1 MDWYDDDNAAG
12 PPAPGTGSGSEAAIS
27 AAADAALEGWQ
38 AANKAAGKRC
48 VAAHELMA
56 QCVRHPDCRPDP
68 DRPGFTVVDAEV
80 MATSHLA
87 RMFPI
92 STYKAGSLL
101 SFAADLHFRYPAILE
116 AMLAGRMDETTA
128 RALAEQMSHVDES
141 VLDQVQR
148 EVVEDYLDA
157 IAAGERPGN
166 KAVRSRADELISR
179 RDRDA
184 VRARKA
190 DAGRERGASISRAR
204 DGMARLYALLHADEA
219 AILAEALDEKV
230 AADRAAEEDAAARI
244 KADADDVEPGASGA
258 APDSDDEA
266 YSLAQRRADALM
278 SLVCGDASP
287 SGPATAAG
295 ATSGPAASGP
305 SAAGAGE
312 ASSNSTGP
320 GETST
325 EADQPGPTVPD
336 GSGQATRSGVILR
349 PKITV
354 IAPGGGVDGGSQ
366 RARVEF
372 ARTGEAA
379 LQSLLE
385 MLESCDGASLQHI
398 DPAPDAAD
406 DAEAALRYRPSTALA
421 NQIRLRDGTCR
432 HPGCTVPIED
442 CDLDHVVPFDRD
454 NPSKGG
460 LTVEQNLAGLCRE
473 HHRFKT
479 FNDWDY
485 RLEPDGTL
493 IITTPEG
500 KMMLTRPDGPLAAY
514 RREQSLAEARAWKRQ
529 QGRNPDPGRAAAN
542 GSTRSSDQFEKSS
555 WARRADRTR
564 ARRREQRTT
573 NATMRAEEL
582 AAELVAAEER
592 RIPVEHGVRDLLRTH
607 RRYKDGLR
615 PIVVTATPGANDVP
629 ARRHSRWWVHNRPRY
644 QDAPP
649 AAPGSGLYDALRAA
663 LEIIRAD
670 ETDPP
675 PF

>member
-1 MDWYDDDNAAG
+1 
-12 PPAPGTGSGSEAAIS
+12 
-27 AAADAALEGWQ
+27 
-38 AANKAAGKRC
+38 
-48 VAAHELMA
+48 
-56 QCVRHPDCRPDP
+56 
-68 DRPGFTVVDAEV
+68 
-80 MATSHLA
+80 MATSHLV

-92 STYKAGSLL
+92 STYKAESLL

-116 AMLAGRMDETTA
+116 AMLAGRMDETAA

-148 EVVEDYLDA
+148 EVVADYLAA

-190 DAGRERGASISRAR
+190 DAGRDRGASISKAR

-219 AILAEALDEKV
+219 AVLAEALDAKV
-230 AADRAAEEDAAARI
+230 AADRAAEEDAAAARAT
-244 KADADDVEPGASGA
+244 ADTDTDTDTGAGAGAGAGDPDASGTG
-258 APDSDDEA
+258 PDSDDEA

-278 SLVCGDASP
+278 SLICGDATHP
-287 SGPATAAG
+287 G
-295 ATSGPAASGP
+295 ATDPDTTRPGAARPGATGRDTDATDTDGPDAGHPDAS
-305 SAAGAGE
+305 AGE
-312 ASSNSTGP
+312 SGQEGP
-320 GETST
+320 G
-325 EADQPGPTVPD
+325 
-336 GSGQATRSGVILR
+336 GSGKATRGGVVLR

-379 LQSLLE
+379 LQALLE
-385 MLESCDGASLQHI
+385 MLAACDGASLQHI
-398 DPAPDAAD
+398 DPVPGAAD

-432 HPGCTVPIED
+432 HPGCTVPIEA
-442 CDLDHVVPFDRD
+442 CDLDHVVPFDHD
-454 NPSKGG
+454 NPAKGG
-460 LTVEQNLAGLCRE
+460 LTVEENLAGLCRE

-500 KMMLTRPDGPLAAY
+500 AMMLTRPDGPLAAY
-514 RREQSLAEARAWKRQ
+514 RREQALAEARAWQRQ
-529 QGRNPDPGRAAAN
+529 QDRNPDPGRAPATGGAK
-542 GSTRSSDQFEKSS
+542 SSDQFEKSS

-564 ARRREQRTT
+564 ARRHAQRTH
-573 NATMRAEEL
+573 NAAARAEEL
-582 AAELVAAEER
+582 ATALAAAEQR
-592 RIPVEHGVRDLLRTH
+592 KTPVEHGVRDLLRTH
-607 RRYKDGLR
+607 RQYKDGLR
-615 PIVVTATPGANDVP
+615 PIVVTVIPDANDLP
-629 ARRHSRWWVHNRPRY
+629 AHRHSRWWEHNRTRY
-644 QDAPP
+644 QDTPP
-649 AAPGSGLYDALRAA
+649 STTRSGLHAALRAA
-663 LEIIRAD
+663 VEIIRAD